1 MPSVYTEAASSIY
14 FLSIEMIDTN
24 KLTLSGTPMN
34 TMTILV
40 ADDDPVIR
48 KLFEKRLSK
57 EGYEVTVA
65 ADGAEAAILLDSMPF
80 DVIITDLVMPGDI
93 GGIELLNLA
102 KEKNIEIEVI
112 VITAHSSVDTAVD
125 AMKKGA
131 VDYLEKPVN
140 FDELF
145 LRLEKIA
152 EVKAL
157 MKSAG
162 DLREAMDVTESS
174 AAQTIQNLEIINS
187 DLSRLLDKIEDILG
201 DSRQD
206 EFHRIEQALQILE
219 SRQ

>member
-1 MPSVYTEAASSIY
+1 
-14 FLSIEMIDTN
+14 
-24 KLTLSGTPMN
+24 MN

-48 KLFEKRLSK
+48 KLFEKRLER
-57 EGYEVTVA
+57 EGYQVTVA
-65 ADGAEAAILLDSMPF
+65 ADGSEAARLLDAMPF
-80 DVIITDLVMPGDI
+80 DVVITDLVMPGEI
-93 GGIELLNLA
+93 GGIELLNIA
-102 KEKNIEIEVI
+102 KEKNIEIDVI

-145 LRLEKIA
+145 LRLEKIS

-157 MKSAG
+157 MKNAG

-174 AAQTIQNLEIINS
+174 AAQTIQNLEINNS
-187 DLSRLLDKIEDILG
+187 KLQIQLEKLEEILSDSRL
-201 DSRQD
+201 D
-206 EFHRIEQALQILE
+206 EFSRIDQALQILE
-219 SRQ
+219 SR

>member
-1 MPSVYTEAASSIY
+1 
-14 FLSIEMIDTN
+14 
-24 KLTLSGTPMN
+24 MN
-34 TMTILV
+34 TMKILV

-48 KLFEKRLSK
+48 KLFEKRLTR
-57 EGYEVTVA
+57 EGYEVMVA
-65 ADGAEAAILLDSMPF
+65 ADGTEAARLLDSMPF
-80 DVIITDLVMPGDI
+80 DVVITDLVMPGEI

-102 KEKNIEIEVI
+102 KEKNIEIDVI

-145 LRLEKIA
+145 LRLEKIS

-187 DLSRLLDKIEDILG
+187 KLLMQIEKLEEILS
-201 DSRQD
+201 DSQQD
-206 EFHRIEQALQILE
+206 EFSRIDQALQILE
-219 SRQ
+219 SR

>member
-1 MPSVYTEAASSIY
+1 MVY
-14 FLSIEMIDTN
+14 
-24 KLTLSGTPMN
+24 PMN

-48 KLFEKRLSK
+48 KLFEKRLGN

-65 ADGAEAAILLDSMPF
+65 SDGLEAARLLDSTTF

-93 GGIELLNLA
+93 GGIDLLRIA
-102 KEKNIEIEVI
+102 KDKSVDMEVV

-157 MKSAG
+157 LKNAG

-174 AAQTIQNLEIINS
+174 AARTIQDLEIINS
-187 DLSRLLDKIEDILG
+187 KQRMLLDRLETILG

-206 EFHRIEQALQILE
+206 EYSRIEQALLLLE
-219 SRQ
+219 DR

>member
-1 MPSVYTEAASSIY
+1 MT
-14 FLSIEMIDTN
+14 
-24 KLTLSGTPMN
+24 

-48 KLFEKRLSK
+48 KLFNKRISD

-65 ADGAEAAILLDSMPF
+65 ADGAEAARLLDAIPF
-80 DVIITDLVMPGDI
+80 DVVITDLVMPGEI
-93 GGIELLNLA
+93 GGIELLKIA
-102 KEKNIEIEVI
+102 KEKSADIEVI

-145 LRLEKIA
+145 LRLEKIS

-157 MKSAG
+157 MKNAG
-162 DLREAMDVTESS
+162 DLREAMNVTESS

-187 DLSRLLDKIEDILG
+187 NLLMQLERLEEILS
-201 DSRQD
+201 DSHQD
-206 EFHRIEQALQILE
+206 EFSRIEQALQFLE
-219 SRQ
+219 SR